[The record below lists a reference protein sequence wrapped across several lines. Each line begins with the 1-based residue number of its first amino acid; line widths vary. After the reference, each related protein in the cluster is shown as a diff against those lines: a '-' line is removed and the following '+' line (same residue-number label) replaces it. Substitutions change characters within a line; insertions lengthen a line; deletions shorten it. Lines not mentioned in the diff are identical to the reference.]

1 MKIRILLIITL
12 FFLNILRAQKIETKQ
27 LQDSILQ
34 NFEDKLK
41 IVKSDTAK
49 LKVLL
54 EISEFHTYRET
65 EKSLKTLNQALELFN
80 VIKEKKDSS
89 YLGDIYRI
97 SGIANRRLGNI
108 EKALVFNQKAY
119 EIYDKLKDS
128 LYMAH
133 VNHNIAVMY
142 RNFKEYKKSI
152 FYGKKSIAINKKI
165 ERNIGLGY
173 NHNNIAL
180 SFLGLKKIDSTLY
193 YLKKARSY
201 FLMSNY
207 KEGLNRV
214 NMVHADI
221 LIREGKYTKGLTYY
235 LESLKYRESQNY
247 KQEITSLSVKLSR
260 VYLKLKQYKT
270 AKKYINK
277 ALYTAHQESYLRYIG
292 SAYKV
297 KAEILEATNRYK
309 EAYKSI
315 TLYHKYKDSIINI
328 DNVKKIQKIE
338 LTHGFRKEKIK
349 DSLQLVKEREVAETK
364 VELLKAE
371 NKIHKQ
377 RVVFGGLGLIII
389 FSLAYLIRYRKFTLE
404 KQKLQAQFS
413 KELINSQEEERSRL
427 ASELH
432 DSVGQKLM
440 LLSKQTKNQKEEN
453 LGSLADS
460 TLEEIRSISRGL
472 YPATFE
478 RIGITASIQSMINEV
493 DANTNLF
500 FTTEIDNIDKLL
512 PKENALHLYR
522 IIQEIL
528 SNIIK
533 HSNAKSVSI
542 SISKK
547 ENRIETIIE
556 DNGEGFELSEKL
568 NSNTSLGMK
577 TLFERSRI
585 IKSKLFFNNRANK
598 GTVMQLVTP
607 ISYA

>member
-1 MKIRILLIITL
+1 M
-12 FFLNILRAQKIETKQ
+12 NILHAQKIETKQ

-119 EIYDKLKDS
+119 EIYVKLKDS

-152 FYGKKSIAINKKI
+152 FYGKKSITINKKI

-270 AKKYINK
+270 AEKYINK
-277 ALYTAHQESYLRYIG
+277 ALHTAHQESYLRYIG

-309 EAYKSI
+309 KAYKSI

-349 DSLQLVKEREVAETK
+349 DSIQLVKEREVAETK

-453 LGSLADS
+453 LGILADS

-533 HSNAKSVSI
+533 HSKAKSVSI

-607 ISYA
+607 ISYV

>member
-1 MKIRILLIITL
+1 M
-12 FFLNILRAQKIETKQ
+12 NILRAQKIETKQ
-27 LQDSILQ
+27 LQDSILHS
-34 NFEDKLK
+34 FEDKLK

-152 FYGKKSIAINKKI
+152 FYGKKSITINKKI

-270 AKKYINK
+270 AEKYINK
-277 ALYTAHQESYLRYIG
+277 ALNTAHQESYLRYIG

-297 KAEILEATNRYK
+297 KAEILEVTNRYK
-309 EAYKSI
+309 KAYESI

-349 DSLQLVKEREVAETK
+349 DSIQLVKEREVAETK

-371 NKIHKQ
+371 NKINKQ

>member
-1 MKIRILLIITL
+1 M
-12 FFLNILRAQKIETKQ
+12 NILRAQKIKLRESN
-27 LQDSILQ
+27 DSILQ
-34 NFEDKLK
+34 SFENKLK
-41 IVKSDTAK
+41 IAQSDTARLTALFK
-49 LKVLL
+49 
-54 EISEFHTYRET
+54 ISRYHTFRET
-65 EKSLKTLNQALELFN
+65 EKSFKTLNQALVLFN
-80 VIKEKKDSS
+80 SSKQTKDSTQ
-89 YLGDIYRI
+89 LGDIYRLY
-97 SGIANRRLGNI
+97 GIANRRLGNLK
-108 EKALVFNQKAY
+108 KALVFNHKAY
-119 EIYDKLKDS
+119 DIYLKTKDS
-128 LYMAH
+128 IHMAL

-142 RNFKEYKKSI
+142 RNFKEYEKSI
-152 FYGKKSIAINKKI
+152 FYGKKAIIINKKVG
-165 ERNIGLGY
+165 RDIGLGY

-180 SFLGLKKIDSTLY
+180 SFLGLKKTDSTFY
-193 YLKKARSY
+193 HLKKAENY
-201 FLMSNY
+201 FFKSNF
-207 KEGLNRV
+207 KEGINRV
-214 NMVHADI
+214 NMAYAAVHME
-221 LIREGKYTKGLTYY
+221 RGKYNKALTFY

-247 KQEITSLSVKLSR
+247 KQDIITMSLRIAKICLKIKKIKKAEEYIEKVLNIAKTENYTRHIAEI
-260 VYLKLKQYKT
+260 
-270 AKKYINK
+270 
-277 ALYTAHQESYLRYIG
+277 
-292 SAYKV
+292 YKV
-297 KAEILEATNRYK
+297 KAKILEEKKNYK

-315 TLYHKYKDSIINI
+315 ELHHKYKDSIINI
-328 DNVKKIQKIE
+328 DNIKKIQEIE
-338 LTHGFRKEKIK
+338 LTYKFRKEKIK
-349 DSLQLVKEREVAETK
+349 DSLRLVKEREIAETK

-389 FSLAYLIRYRKFTLE
+389 FSLAYLIRYRKFTFE
-404 KQKLQAQFS
+404 KQKLQVQFS
-413 KELINSQEEERSRL
+413 KDLINSQEEERSRL
-427 ASELH
+427 ARDLH

-440 LLSKQTKNQKEEN
+440 LLSKQTKNQREEN
-453 LGSLADS
+453 LGILADS

-577 TLFERSRI
+577 TLFERARI
-585 IKSKLFFNNRANK
+585 IKSKLQFNSSTNK
-598 GTVMQLVTP
+598 GTTMKLVTP
-607 ISYA
+607 VNY

>member
-1 MKIRILLIITL
+1 M
-12 FFLNILRAQKIETKQ
+12 NILRAQKIETKQ